1 MSASKIIKQLLIE
14 RNMTVKQL
22 AESLEISPQNLSNK
36 LYRDT
41 FSYSEMVKITN
52 ILECDIII
60 VTRDT
65 EKEFR

>member
-22 AESLEISPQNLSNK
+22 AEYLEISPQNLSNK